1 MLPKMTFTG
10 KKIILGFLKVTQQQK
25 KLLTSQIK
33 SELDEYGID
42 YFVEHEDIEPTT
54 QWLTEIKKALVNA
67 NISNILDKNIITN
80 ELLNKARKHRLEVLI
95 DDFLNSSNFSISTEL
110 LRKIENLLTFQDK

>member
-1 MLPKMTFTG
+1 MTFTG